1 MEQTITSSPQSSSE
15 LRELY
20 KRGLE
25 LASEL
30 ERREDRKLAR
40 TNLYWL
46 LTEMLGR
53 KDALHPWVKARCE
66 EVQASPNGHLD
77 LWAREHYKSTII
89 TFALN
94 IQDILRSHGDDPIED
109 EEVTIGIFSHTR
121 PIAKAFLRQIKQEFE
136 RNERLKR
143 TFPDILYDDPQSQS
157 PKWSEDEGIV
167 VKRKSNPKEAT
178 VEAWGV
184 VDGQPTSKHF
194 GILDFDDVV
203 VPASVSTPEMIEK
216 TTRSLELAYNLGRR
230 GGRRRF
236 AGTRYHFN
244 DAYKT
249 VIERGTAKVRLHP
262 ATENGQV
269 DGEPVLLSK
278 AELAK
283 KRIDQGPYT
292 FGCQQLLDP
301 TADEKQGFK
310 LEWLQYAAGT
320 HRGHNLAILVDAA
333 SSKKKGSDYTAMW
346 CIGMG
351 PDRKVYVHDMLRDHL
366 SLTERADVLFAW
378 HRKWQP
384 MAVGYERYGLMADVE
399 HFIDRMEREN
409 YRFKITELGGA
420 MAKNDRIRRLI
431 PWFEQSRIYLPPK
444 LSKTS
449 YEGRSVDLV
458 QSFRNDEYLPFPV
471 GTHDDMLDALAR
483 FLDEDLPICWPA
495 AYIGEDDDE
504 EPDLVAAGRNRT
516 TGY

>member
-1 MEQTITSSPQSSSE
+1 MEQTITNSPQSSSE

-30 ERREDRKLAR
+30 ERREDRKRAR
-40 TNLYWL
+40 TDLYWL

-53 KDALHPWVKARCE
+53 KDAIHPWVKARCD
-66 EVQASPNGHLD
+66 EVQADPSGFLD
-77 LWAREHYKSTII
+77 LWARGHYKSTII
-89 TFALN
+89 TFALT
-94 IQDILRSHGDDPIED
+94 IQDVLKDPEIT
-109 EEVTIGIFSHTR
+109 VGVFSHTR
-121 PIAKAFLRQIKQEFE
+121 PIAKAFLRQIKREFE
-136 RNERLKR
+136 HNEWLKR
-143 TFPDILYDDPQSQS
+143 TFPEILYADPKNES
-157 PKWSEDEGIV
+157 PKWSEDEGII

-178 VEAWGV
+178 VEAWGL

-194 GILDFDDVV
+194 RLLVYDDVV
-203 VPASVSTPEMIEK
+203 TEQSVGTPEMMDK
-216 TTRSLELAYNLGRR
+216 TTKAYQNSTNLGASGALERLI
-230 GGRRRF
+230 
-236 AGTRYHFN
+236 GTRYHFN
-244 DAYKT
+244 DTYRTIMQTGEIKA
-249 VIERGTAKVRLHP
+249 RLHP
-262 ATENGQV
+262 ATDNGKV
-269 DGEPVLLSK
+269 DGQPVFLSRE
-278 AELAK
+278 ALDK
-283 KRIDQGPYT
+283 KRRKQGPYV
-292 FGCQQLLDP
+292 FGAQLLMDP

-346 CIGMG
+346 CVGLG
-351 PDRKVYVHDMLRDHL
+351 PDRKVYVHDMLRDRL

-409 YRFKITELGGA
+409 YRFKITELGGQ